1 MRRMRQMVAGA
12 MALLWSLNGAQAL
25 TPFATLADWTC
36 SDESERLVVARTLVF
51 IAGQGV
57 PAFKVSFFMHC
68 IEEAAEGP
76 DRFYPTR
83 ISDVANGCVAMELMV
98 LTHSG

>member
-1 MRRMRQMVAGA
+1 M
-12 MALLWSLNGAQAL
+12 
-25 TPFATLADWTC
+25 
-36 SDESERLVVARTLVF
+36 
-51 IAGQGV
+51 
-57 PAFKVSFFMHC
+57 PAFRVSSFMHC

-76 DRFYPTR
+76 DLFYPTR